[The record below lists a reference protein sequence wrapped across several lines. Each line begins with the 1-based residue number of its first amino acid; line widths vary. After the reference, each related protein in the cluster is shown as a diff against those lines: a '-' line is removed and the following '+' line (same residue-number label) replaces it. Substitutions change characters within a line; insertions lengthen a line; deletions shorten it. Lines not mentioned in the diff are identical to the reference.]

1 MASKEKV
8 TKTKSAELGVWRNR
22 KALVSR
28 VSSVGLTLTLVA
40 GFTFASASS
49 ASAHPHETSSGAENE
64 TSGAENQVLI
74 SAQKLKSGNLEF
86 GIRVGGEELSPK
98 LRNRYLPYERVV
110 VGKWYYS
117 EERVVG
123 QGGCSVLVEVQV
135 RRMPSGNV
143 EFGLRLD
150 RRREWLPRA
159 RFFPYDTPVGQVLL
173 SSIFDTTEY
182 LIGCNDVGPPSPPNI
197 VILVES

>member
-1 MASKEKV
+1 MTSKAEI
-8 TKTKSAELGVWRNR
+8 TKQRLPRIWSLRYRKSV
-22 KALVSR
+22 VSR
-28 VSSVGLTLTLVA
+28 VSSVGLTLTLLA
-40 GFTFASASS
+40 GFTFASTSS
-49 ASAHPHETSSGAENE
+49 ALAHPHETSSGAEN
-64 TSGAENQVLI
+64 QVLI
-74 SAQKLKSGNLEF
+74 SARKLESGNLEF

-117 EERVVG
+117 EVRVVG
-123 QGGCSVLVEVQV
+123 QAGCSVLVEVQV

-150 RRREWLPRA
+150 GRREWLPRA

-182 LIGCNDVGPPSPPNI
+182 LLGCGDTGPPSPPNI

>member
-1 MASKEKV
+1 MPIKTKI

-22 KALVSR
+22 KSLVSR
-28 VSSVGLTLTLVA
+28 VASVGLTLSLLAGLTLV
-40 GFTFASASS
+40 SAPS

-117 EERVVG
+117 EERAVG
-123 QGGCSVLVEVQV
+123 QAGCRILVEVQV
-135 RRMPSGNV
+135 RRTPGGNV
-143 EFGLRLD
+143 EFGLRLGGYE
-150 RRREWLPRA
+150 EWLPRA
-159 RFFPYDTPVGQVLL
+159 RFFPYDTPVGKVLF

-182 LIGCNDVGPPSPPNI
+182 LPGCEDDTGPPGPPPI
-197 VILVES
+197 VIIE

>member
-1 MASKEKV
+1 MAIKEKV

-28 VSSVGLTLTLVA
+28 VSSVGLTLTLLA
-40 GFTFASASS
+40 GFTFASASP
-49 ASAHPHETSSGAENE
+49 ALAHPHETSDGV
-64 TSGAENQVLI
+64 ENQVQV
-74 SAQKLKSGNLEF
+74 SARKLKSGNLEF

-110 VGKWYYS
+110 VGNWYYS

-123 QGGCSVLVEVQV
+123 QAGCSVLVEVQV
-135 RRMPSGNV
+135 RRTPSGNV

-159 RFFPYDTPVGQVLL
+159 RFFPYDTPVGKVLF

-182 LIGCNDVGPPSPPNI
+182 LPGCEDDTGPPGPPPI
-197 VILVES
+197 VIIE